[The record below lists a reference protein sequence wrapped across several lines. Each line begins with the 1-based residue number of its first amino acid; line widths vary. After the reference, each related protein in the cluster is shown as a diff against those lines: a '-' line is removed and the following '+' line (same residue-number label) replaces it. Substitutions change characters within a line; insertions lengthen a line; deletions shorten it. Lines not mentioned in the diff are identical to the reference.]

1 MIRHYEKIGLVPA
14 PVRRGSYRDYA
25 DADVHRLRFIA
36 NARDLDA
43 TRPLVGSQP
52 FEQRSENACPSAR

>member
-14 PVRRGSYRDYA
+14 PARRGSYRDYA

-36 NARDLDA
+36 NARDRD
-43 TRPLVGSQP
+43 S
-52 FEQRSENACPSAR
+52 RSRKSARCSACGRIGNGRARK